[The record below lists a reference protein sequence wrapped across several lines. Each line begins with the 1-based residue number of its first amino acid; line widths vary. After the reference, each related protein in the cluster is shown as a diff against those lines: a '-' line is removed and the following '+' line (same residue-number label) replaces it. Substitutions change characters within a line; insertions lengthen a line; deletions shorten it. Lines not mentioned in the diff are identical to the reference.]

1 MNISFEAPD
10 KINGLMTITLETA
23 DYQPEVDKTLKDYRK
38 RANIPGFRPGQAP
51 MGMIKRQFGPS
62 VKVEA
67 INKMLGEKL
76 YEYVR
81 ENKIQMLGE
90 PLPSDK
96 QEQLDF
102 ESDKPLTFKFD
113 IAVAPEFEAK
123 LSGKDKIAYYNIT
136 VEDKLIDQQ
145 VEMYQSRAGHYEK
158 VENFDA
164 EQRDMLKG
172 DLRELDA
179 KGNVKEGGITVAD
192 AVLMP
197 QYMKVDD
204 QKKLFDGAKLG
215 DIITWNPRKAYP
227 ESDVEVSSLLK
238 IQKEEVKD
246 HEGDFTFQITEI
258 SRYVKAEINQELFDQ
273 TFGEGTVK
281 SEKEFRQKI
290 ADQISQQFKADSD
303 YKFLLDVRAHME
315 KKVGKLE
322 FPEALLKRVML
333 NNNKDKG
340 QDFVE
345 KNFEASIKELGWH
358 MIKEQLVAAQ
368 EIKVEDADLKN
379 VAKEAARAQFAQ
391 YGMSNVPDEYLENY
405 AAEMLKKRENVDG
418 RELNRLKDTKGW
430 YREETHGREVSVG
443 AITVESDL
451 QSTGKYRMTAIID
464 GQRVSHEITQKQYDK
479 FMAVDDYHRMKLFS
493 KVFPEVEMKG
503 NGNGVNV
510 GAAILA
516 ALTVGTGVAASIA
529 RPRPA
534 PEVYVDRYEA
544 NAVYHKPGVI
554 DAATIAAA
562 QFESES
568 VGRQPSPQESMGI
581 GR

>member
-51 MGMIKRQFGPS
+51 MGMIKRQYGPS
-62 VKVEA
+62 VKVDA

-90 PLPSDK
+90 PLPSEQ

-102 ESDKPLTFKFD
+102 ESDQPLTFKFD
-113 IAVAPEFEAK
+113 IAVAPQFEAK
-123 LSGKDKIAYYNIT
+123 LSGKDHVPYYNIT
-136 VEDKLIDQQ
+136 VDDKLVDQQ
-145 VEMYQSRAGHYEK
+145 VEMYQSRAGHYDK
-158 VENFDA
+158 VEQYDA

-179 KGNVKEGGITVAD
+179 DGNVKEGGITVAD

-197 QYMKVDD
+197 QYIKADD

-246 HEGDFTFQITEI
+246 HEGDFTFQVTEI
-258 SRYVKAEINQELFDQ
+258 SRFMKAEVNQELFDMAL
-273 TFGEGTVK
+273 GKDAVK
-281 SEKEFRQKI
+281 DEKEFRQKI

-322 FPEALLKRVML
+322 FPEALLKRIML

-340 QDFVE
+340 EDFVE

-368 EIKVEDADLKN
+368 GIKVEDDDLKS

-391 YGMSNVPDEYLENY
+391 YGMSNVPEEYLDNY

-418 RELNRLKDTKGW
+418 LVDR
-430 YREETHGREVSVG
+430 
-443 AITVESDL
+443 
-451 QSTGKYRMTAIID
+451 
-464 GQRVSHEITQKQYDK
+464 
-479 FMAVDDYHRMKLFS
+479 AVDVKLS
-493 KVFPEVEMKG
+493 
-503 NGNGVNV
+503 
-510 GAAILA
+510 A
-516 ALTVGTGVAASIA
+516 ALKNVVKLDEKDITL
-529 RPRPA
+529 
-534 PEVYVDRYEA
+534 EDFQ
-544 NAVYHKPGVI
+544 KLL
-554 DAATIAAA
+554 
-562 QFESES
+562 SEK
-568 VGRQPSPQESMGI
+568 
-581 GR
+581 

>member
-10 KINGLMTITLETA
+10 KINGLMTITLEKE
-23 DYQPEVDKTLKDYRK
+23 DYQGEVEKTLKDYRK
-38 RANIPGFRPGQAP
+38 RANVPGFRPGMTP
-51 MGMIKRQFGPS
+51 MGLIKRQFGAA
-62 VKVEA
+62 VKVDVV
-67 INKMLGEKL
+67 NKMLGEKL

-96 QEQLDF
+96 QETLDF
-102 ESDKPLTFKFD
+102 EGDAPLTFKFD

-123 LSGKDKIAYYNIT
+123 LSGKDKIDYYNIT
-136 VEDKLIDQQ
+136 VDDKLIDQQ
-145 VEMYQSRAGHYEK
+145 VEMYQSRAGQYEK
-158 VENFDA
+158 AEQYDP

-172 DLRELDA
+172 DLRELDE

-258 SRYVKAEINQELFDQ
+258 SRFVKAEINQQLFDQ

-281 SEKEFRQKI
+281 DEKEFRQKI
-290 ADQISQQFKADSD
+290 ADIISQKFKADSD
-303 YKFLLDVRAHME
+303 YKFLLDVRQHME

-322 FPEALLKRVML
+322 FPEAILKRVML

-340 QDFVE
+340 ADFVE

-358 MIKEQLVAAQ
+358 LIKEQLVAAQ
-368 EIKVEDADLKN
+368 EIKVEDDDLKN

-418 RELNRLKDTKGW
+418 LVDR
-430 YREETHGREVSVG
+430 
-443 AITVESDL
+443 
-451 QSTGKYRMTAIID
+451 
-464 GQRVSHEITQKQYDK
+464 
-479 FMAVDDYHRMKLFS
+479 AVDVKLT
-493 KVFPEVEMKG
+493 
-503 NGNGVNV
+503 
-510 GAAILA
+510 A
-516 ALTVGTGVAASIA
+516 ALKGVVKLNEKDITL
-529 RPRPA
+529 
-534 PEVYVDRYEA
+534 EDFQ
-544 NAVYHKPGVI
+544 KML
-554 DAATIAAA
+554 
-562 QFESES
+562 
-568 VGRQPSPQESMGI
+568 QEK
-581 GR
+581 